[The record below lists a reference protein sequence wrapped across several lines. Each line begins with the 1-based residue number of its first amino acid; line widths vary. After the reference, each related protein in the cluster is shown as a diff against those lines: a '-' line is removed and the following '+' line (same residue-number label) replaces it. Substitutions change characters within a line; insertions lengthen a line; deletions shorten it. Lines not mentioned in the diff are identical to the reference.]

1 MGLRFNSLCREHR
14 PSGFLSRSGAGSQAG
29 LELAGPGGPSERGT
43 GSGDVA
49 GPRDSRRGPWALGP
63 GPWPPGAPGPG
74 SLTPHS
80 GRPPLRMGSDG
91 RKTPR
96 AGWHPVAAFARA
108 GEGRERPLCGAPW
121 YPGQSPPPL
130 CEGAR
135 WPKGSAGVEDEARER
150 QGAPRLALQECCP
163 PRRPLRWRGE
173 VALPHR
179 ECALVPRPFLG
190 C

>member
-1 MGLRFNSLCREHR
+1 MR
-14 PSGFLSRSGAGSQAG
+14 
-29 LELAGPGGPSERGT
+29 LASFPGGGLGARQAWSSLALAAHPKGEPGRETWQAQGT
-43 GSGDVA
+43 A
-49 GPRDSRRGPWALGP
+49 GGGP

-163 PRRPLRWRGE
+163 PRGPCVGGGRWPFPTGNAPWYLVHSLGAEARG
-173 VALPHR
+173 VR
-179 ECALVPRPFLG
+179 EP
-190 C
+190 

>member
-1 MGLRFNSLCREHR
+1 MR
-14 PSGFLSRSGAGSQAG
+14 GASPLWLPFPEWGW
-29 LELAGPGGPSERGT
+29 EPGGPGARWPWRPIRKGNRV
-43 GSGDVA
+43 G
-49 GPRDSRRGPWALGP
+49 RRGRPKGQQAGALGP

-173 VALPHR
+173 VAPPHR